1 MANQNNKQK
10 PKNKKSGVV
19 AAIVL
24 IVIWTLSSVDWDHAL
39 WRLRR
44 LLRRG
49 EMSEA
54 GAAVLI
60 VVVAV
65 LAIFLLVLTLTR
77 LHKVR
82 AAKRFD
88 GIRSFGGG
96 TARAHSHDQIT
107 GYRVGAEDAQEHWK
121 KQLDGF
127 LEAGIIDRAEYRVL
141 LERRRSR

>member
-65 LAIFLLVLTLTR
+65 LAIFLLVLTLGPGPTPTTR
-77 LHKVR
+77 SP
-82 AAKRFD
+82 A
-88 GIRSFGGG
+88 
-96 TARAHSHDQIT
+96 T
-107 GYRVGAEDAQEHWK
+107 G
-121 KQLDGF
+121 
-127 LEAGIIDRAEYRVL
+127 
-141 LERRRSR
+141 